1 MVKRSLQHLSGG
13 PRGGGLVVSGTG
25 FIAVTY
31 GVVRFGYGLQ
41 LPQLSAEFSLS
52 SRTAGVIAAGS
63 FAAYCVAALVAQR
76 LIRSRGARGVLW
88 LAATLAAC
96 GAVVVAL
103 SSSAVVLGL
112 GVLVAGSAAGAA
124 SPALVVA
131 VAFTAPGPL
140 VDRAQAVVNAGTGIG
155 VGLTGVA
162 VLLAPQAWRPVWVC
176 AAAAALLTAAVVDR
190 CARWPDRP
198 HGAPE
203 AEWHRR
209 VGSAPLAAEL
219 ARPVLAAFVAGA
231 GSAAVWTFGRDLVTT
246 TGGLPERT
254 TAALWVLLGAA
265 AVLGGFSGDAVRL
278 LGLRRA
284 WVLTVALSA
293 AGTAALA
300 LAPGQVPIAAVAGA
314 VFGGAYTALSGVLI
328 SWAGALRPHD
338 TGRTTATL
346 FIALTAGQAVG
357 AVATGALAER
367 VGAPSAFGVTAA
379 VLLASVLALPAR
391 THPPTADCGRAGTGQ
406 GHGAP
411 TDAPAGSDV
420 VLGEIPRVTHAMTR
434 RSRGQ
439 QQDAARH
446 VTPDL

>member
-1 MVKRSLQHLSGG
+1 M
-13 PRGGGLVVSGTG
+13 VSGTG
-25 FIAVTY
+25 LVAVTY
-31 GVVRFGYGLQ
+31 GAVRYGFGLQ

-52 SRTAGVIAAGS
+52 SRTAGTIAAGS
-63 FAAYCVAALVAQR
+63 FAAYCVAALAAQR

-88 LAATLAAC
+88 LAATLAAG

-103 SSSAVVLGL
+103 SWSAVVLAL

-131 VAFTAPGPL
+131 VASTAPGPL

-162 VLLAPQAWRPVWVC
+162 VLLAPQAWRPVWVF
-176 AAAAALLTAAVVDR
+176 AAGTVLLTAALVDR
-190 CARWPDRP
+190 CALWPERP
-198 HGAPE
+198 HAAPV
-203 AEWHRR
+203 AGWPRP
-209 VGSAPLAAEL
+209 VGNAPLAAEL
-219 ARPVLAAFVAGA
+219 ARPVLAAFIAGA
-231 GSAAVWTFGRDLVTT
+231 GSAAVWTFGRDLVTS

-278 LGLRRA
+278 LGLRWA

-300 LAPGQVPIAAVAGA
+300 LAPSQVTIAAVAGT

-357 AVATGALAER
+357 AAATGALAER
-367 VGAPSAFGVTAA
+367 TGAPAAFGVAAA
-379 VLLASVLALPAR
+379 VLLGSVSALPSK
-391 THPPTADCGRAGTGQ
+391 THRQRPTVHGPAPLP
-406 GHGAP
+406 GHGA
-411 TDAPAGSDV
+411 
-420 VLGEIPRVTHAMTR
+420 
-434 RSRGQ
+434 
-439 QQDAARH
+439 AAHCGPFPSVAQR
-446 VTPDL
+446 

>member
-13 PRGGGLVVSGTG
+13 PSVGGLVVSGTG
-25 FIAVTY
+25 LIAVTY
-31 GVVRFGYGLQ
+31 GAVRFGYGLQ

-52 SRTAGVIAAGS
+52 SRTAGAMAAGS

-88 LAATLAAC
+88 LAAALAAC

-103 SSSAVVLGL
+103 SWSAVVLGL
-112 GVLVAGSAAGAA
+112 GVLVAGSAAAAA

-131 VAFTAPGPL
+131 VASTAPRPL

-162 VLLAPQAWRPVWVC
+162 VLVAPQAWRLVWVC
-176 AAAAALLTAAVVDR
+176 AAAAALLTAVVVDR
-190 CARWPDRP
+190 CARWPERP
-198 HGAPE
+198 HAAPE
-203 AEWHRR
+203 ADWHRQM
-209 VGSAPLAAEL
+209 GSSPPAAML
-219 ARPVLAAFVAGA
+219 ARPVLAASIAGA
-231 GSAAVWTFGRDLVTT
+231 GSAAVWTFGRDLITT
-246 TGGLPERT
+246 TGGLPDRT

-284 WVLTVALSA
+284 WVLTVVLSA

-300 LAPGQVPIAAVAGA
+300 LAPGHVPTAAAAGI
-314 VFGGAYTALSGVLI
+314 VFGSAYTALSGVLI
-328 SWAGALRPHD
+328 SWAGALRPND

-367 VGAPSAFGVTAA
+367 VGASAAFGVAAA
-379 VLLASVLALPAR
+379 VLLTSVAALPA
-391 THPPTADCGRAGTGQ
+391 THPPAAERALAGTE
-406 GHGAP
+406 
-411 TDAPAGSDV
+411 S
-420 VLGEIPRVTHAMTR
+420 
-434 RSRGQ
+434 
-439 QQDAARH
+439 
-446 VTPDL
+446 